1 MPSLCFT
8 RPSVGSPLTEYH
20 LLQKEEEHNSKNTKR
35 GGGRVLGLN
44 SILTLT
50 FFVYWTKLTRQQ
62 DNPSRGRQILLLSSC
77 ELPDMQEALTHR
89 RRGFLYITRLKMSVL
104 MHFLAFYFSVI
115 CHFYICPVSKY
126 FHSICFPATYGN
138 TYPYAMPS
146 FCCCC
151 SFWFFLN
158 LKIKIKECILF
169 SNDFFLP

>member
-1 MPSLCFT
+1 MLRSPISRKPTNWIPPS
-8 RPSVGSPLTEYH
+8 SE
-20 LLQKEEEHNSKNTKR
+20 
-35 GGGRVLGLN
+35 GGGAQFQKHKTRWGESFGFEFCLN
-44 SILTLT
+44 LD

-62 DNPSRGRQILLLSSC
+62 DNPSRGRQILLLSSR

-104 MHFLAFYFSVI
+104 MHFFAFYFSVI